1 MESITLFIE
10 NKLKLK
16 INKGKSKVD
25 RPWRRKFLGFSF
37 YWARYTAKLRVSTE
51 AVNRYKD
58 KVRKITSRSK
68 PFTIEERIIKLN
80 LLNRGWINYFGIAN

>member
-1 MESITLFIE
+1 MESINLFIE
-10 NKLKLK
+10 NRLKLK
-16 INKGKSKVD
+16 VNKDKSEVD

-37 YWARYTAKLRVSTE
+37 YWARYVAKFTISTQ

-68 PFTIEERIIKLN
+68 PFTIEERIKKLN
-80 LLNRGWINYFGIAN
+80 LLNRG